1 MALVARKLLLICYAY
16 GCATDARSHPVGRGV
31 DYREIVGIKV
41 RDIGLAAVPGDRH
54 AEGFAAENRD
64 RRAHR
69 VGRPVDHRDSVV
81 VKVRDIGLAAVRG
94 DRHVLGCVA
103 D

>member
-1 MALVARKLLLICYAY
+1 VALVARKLLLICYAY

-69 VGRPVDHRDSVV
+69 VGRPVDHRHIGGG
-81 VKVRDIGLAAVRG
+81 KVRDIDLVRVG
-94 DRHVLGCVA
+94 G
-103 D
+103 